1 MMKRTLL
8 LPLALGAALCAALPA
23 AAQTNAAQT
32 LTESPSGPVDPG
44 LSEQRLSIEG
54 AAPVACSIRVITL
67 APGSAGA
74 LQSATQGNAVVRLGT
89 PDFVNPTT
97 AVPTGGQ
104 VFLGVPI
111 ICNGAHTVIVR
122 STNGRLTL
130 ESGAAAAGGFRNTVD
145 YSLTAQWA
153 GLNQTF
159 NTQSASTLQ
168 IPVSQANSGDALVT
182 IDIPAGGQPLV
193 AGIYSDL
200 IVVEV
205 TVSS

>member
-1 MMKRTLL
+1 MMRSTL
-8 LPLALGAALCAALPA
+8 LPLALGAALFGAALPA
-23 AAQTNAAQT
+23 MAQTNAAQT
-32 LTESPSGPVDPG
+32 LTESQSGPVDPG

-54 AAPVACSIRVITL
+54 AAPVACSIRVVTL
-67 APGSAGA
+67 GAGSAGS
-74 LQSATQGNAVVRLGT
+74 LQAATQGNAIVRLGT

-104 VFLGVPI
+104 VFIGVPVS
-111 ICNGAHTVIVR
+111 CNGAHTLIVR